1 MRLLTRETPLETAV
15 ADPPDTGSSEALRV
29 LRSRGEGLLAA
40 SREAT
45 NRALSRDSQAFN
57 RAVRQS
63 GGQ

>member
-1 MRLLTRETPLETAV
+1 MRLLTRETPLGTA
-15 ADPPDTGSSEALRV
+15 AAGPSDNGSTESLRALRG
-29 LRSRGEGLLAA
+29 RGEGLLAA

>member
-1 MRLLTRETPLETAV
+1 MRLLTRETPLETPA
-15 ADPPDTGSSEALRV
+15 AGPSDTGSTENLRA
-29 LRSRGEGLLAA
+29 LRSRGDGLLAA

-57 RAVRQS
+57 RAVRQN